1 MHNEGSKTG
10 KHVHLVDGVPALQMD
25 IVNQHYLSSSY
36 AKLQFKLQKPPLAGN
51 HPVGPG
57 GAFPDG
63 RHLPACQSALGQ
75 KGN

>member
-36 AKLQFKLQKPPLAGN
+36 AKVHFKLQNPPWLATI
-51 HPVGPG
+51 
-57 GAFPDG
+57 
-63 RHLPACQSALGQ
+63 L
-75 KGN
+75 